1 MLINL
6 LILIYIDNK
15 KLYHLPNL
23 GWSLNIIIF
32 YAFLVLLILKNSN
45 QKHLVLMW
53 KLVLFTNDGI
63 PIFPKQSSSP
73 FLLAV
78 WRLLSIKQL
87 SKKCQSALRK
97 RPIKTITRFSKLNNC
112 MKGDIHLKE
121 CLSYVDP
128 QYLVILSQYL

>member
-63 PIFPKQSSSP
+63 PIFPKTVKLTFPSSG
-73 FLLAV
+73 LAV
-78 WRLLSIKQL
+78 AIYKAAIEEMP
-87 SKKCQSALRK
+87 KCT
-97 RPIKTITRFSKLNNC
+97 P
-112 MKGDIHLKE
+112 
-121 CLSYVDP
+121 
-128 QYLVILSQYL
+128 